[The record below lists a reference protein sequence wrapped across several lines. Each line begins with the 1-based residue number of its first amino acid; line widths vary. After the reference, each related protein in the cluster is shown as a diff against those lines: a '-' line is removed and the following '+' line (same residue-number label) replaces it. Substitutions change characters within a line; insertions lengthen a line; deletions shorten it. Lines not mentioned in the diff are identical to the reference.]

1 MLNPALIF
9 LLHELV
15 TLSYQYGNKVGE
27 GAFRGKASLTYV
39 YPDPLKTAIRE
50 ILEDNLRD
58 YPNPETPA
66 VRV

>member
-1 MLNPALIF
+1 M
-9 LLHELV
+9 
-15 TLSYQYGNKVGE
+15 GE

-39 YPDPLKTAIRE
+39 YPDPLKAAIRE

>member
-1 MLNPALIF
+1 M
-9 LLHELV
+9 
-15 TLSYQYGNKVGE
+15 GE
-27 GAFRGKASLTYV
+27 GALRGKASPTYV
-39 YPDPLKTAIRE
+39 YPDPLKAAIRE